1 MSSNGLVGPYF
12 FDDTVAGSVYQEMLT
27 TYAWPQLKRKGLYFQ
42 HDGAGAH
49 YAVTVRAW
57 LDEKFPDRWIGRRG
71 PFEWPARSLD
81 LTPCDFF
88 LWGYLKDIVFQKPTT
103 KIMELK
109 ESIEEACKQVTEE
122 MCRKV
127 CRSAVQRFRDCL
139 DNEGQFL
146 SY

>member
-49 YAVTVRAW
+49 YVVAVREW

-71 PFEWPARSLD
+71 PFECPARSPD
-81 LTPCDFF
+81 LTTCDFF
-88 LWGYLKDIVFQKPTT
+88 FWGYLKDTVFQKPPTT
-103 KIMELK
+103 IM
-109 ESIEEACKQVTEE
+109 
-122 MCRKV
+122 
-127 CRSAVQRFRDCL
+127 
-139 DNEGQFL
+139 
-146 SY
+146 

>member
-1 MSSNGLVGPYF
+1 
-12 FDDTVAGSVYQEMLT
+12 
-27 TYAWPQLKRKGLYFQ
+27 LKRKGLYFQ
-42 HDGAGAH
+42 HDAAGAH
-49 YAVTVRAW
+49 YAVAVREW

-71 PFEWPARSLD
+71 PFECPARSPY

-88 LWGYLKDIVFQKPTT
+88 LWGYLKDIVFQKPPT

-109 ESIEEACKQVTEE
+109 ESIEEACKKVTVE

-127 CRSAVQRFRDCL
+127 CRSVVQRFRDCL
-139 DNEGQFL
+139 DNEDQFL